1 MTDEPCACALSQGSS
16 ETREECRERVL
27 AVAEEEIQRWAGTLD
42 RLAEK

>member
-1 MTDEPCACALSQGSS
+1 MADEPCTCALSQDSS

-27 AVAEEEIQRWAGTLD
+27 AVAEEEVQRWAGTLS

>member
-1 MTDEPCACALSQGSS
+1 MADEPCTCALSQTS

-27 AVAEEEIQRWAGTLD
+27 AVAEEEVQRWAGTLA